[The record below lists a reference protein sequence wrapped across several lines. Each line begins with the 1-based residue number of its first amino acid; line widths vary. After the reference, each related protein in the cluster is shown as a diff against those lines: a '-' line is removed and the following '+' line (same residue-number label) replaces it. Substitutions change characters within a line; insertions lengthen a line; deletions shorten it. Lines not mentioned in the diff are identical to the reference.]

1 MYEIY
6 KNYFGY
12 IFLALECDDD
22 IIFNS
27 KMQDD
32 VEQRKEKKKHFVIT
46 SLLSP

>member
-12 IFLALECDDD
+12 IFRALECDDD

-32 VEQRKEKKKHFVIT
+32 IEPKKKDTFCYFISVIP
-46 SLLSP
+46 LI